1 MILGIEHLAIAAKDP
16 QRLADWYAEVL
27 GFATI
32 ARNDQTP
39 PTLLVAG
46 PSGAVIEIMPDNGV
60 DRTDHAWADP
70 GIRHIALRVD
80 DLDRERERLEALGIE
95 SARPGGE
102 AMGGG
107 RLWNFADPEGNV
119 LQIVERPAGFRAA

>member
-16 QRLADWYAEVL
+16 LRLADWYAETL
-27 GFATI
+27 GFKTM
-32 ARNDQTP
+32 ARNDQSP
-39 PTLLVAG
+39 PTLLIAG
-46 PSGAVIEIMPDNGV
+46 PSGAVIEVMPDNGEAPT
-60 DRTDHAWADP
+60 RHAWADP

-80 DLDRERERLEALGIE
+80 DLDAERARLEALGIE
-95 SARPGGE
+95 SIRPGGE

-119 LQIVERPAGFRAA
+119 LQIVERPSGFRAL